1 MQPFAYQWLLN
12 YRLRKSK
19 HSLTCIALY
28 LRHLRDLVKGS
39 HHTSAVEQN
48 LCAAFFV
55 QQAEPFFKTV
65 SLCTLPE

>member
-19 HSLTCIALY
+19 HSLY

-55 QQAEPFFKTV
+55 QQAEPFYTTV